1 MYVRSRIYRA
11 KKILD
16 ALTSDSKLR
25 ILKRLLE
32 APASATDLSE
42 EFGLTLPA
50 ITSHLHDLEEAG
62 LIRIMEKRRGR
73 GRPAK
78 LYTITRRKLT
88 LEIDLQAFLE
98 LPDESDM
105 ESLMNDYISKKIN
118 GGLKKVTIR
127 DIMET
132 LGVSRTVASILFERL
147 TSDPYPLIEAIANKI
162 MEKLDREK
170 STVELSKELNIE
182 RWWISKAVELL
193 NERGLAEVKAGR
205 VKRISQHSS
214 S

>member
-1 MYVRSRIYRA
+1 LYVRSRIYRA

-98 LPDESDM
+98 LPDESDI
-105 ESLMNDYISKKIN
+105 ESLMNDYINKKIN

-127 DIMET
+127 DIMEI

>member
-98 LPDESDM
+98 LPDESDI
-105 ESLMNDYISKKIN
+105 ESLMNDYINKKIN

-127 DIMET
+127 DIMEI

>member
-62 LIRIMEKRRGR
+62 LIRIIEKRRGR

-78 LYTITRRKLT
+78 LYTITRRELA

-98 LPDESDM
+98 LPDENDLKR
-105 ESLMNDYISKKIN
+105 LMDEYVYKKTS

-132 LGVSRTVASILFERL
+132 LSVNRAVASVLFERF
-147 TSDPYPLIEAIANKI
+147 TSDPYPLIEAVASKV

-170 STVELSKELNIE
+170 STVELSKELDIE

-193 NERGLAEVKAGR
+193 SERGLLEVKAGR
-205 VKRISQHSS
+205 VKRVS
-214 S
+214 